1 MPADDIEVEMVYDPD
16 QDQEV
21 ARDLRKQ
28 YLHTTKQF
36 EDNKDMSTKDAAAAL
51 DKADILFEEVR
62 AIKEATHDSALLV
75 HISKFGAARARAM
88 KSGSGAF
95 DVDDFVA
102 RLITYMGGRKPTGD
116 IDDDDDDDDA
126 SEHDAAGAPLD
137 WERIARR
144 ALAKSKRSP
153 VMDFMYVYQR
163 SRPLRSPSVLG
174 ASYFGLRAAVVCAL
188 ENVWALD
195 GLLGPLSI
203 EQKKR
208 KIGKRA
214 RLEKNK
220 EDMRKPQEI
229 REEDITRSGNETT
242 KNVAALE
249 RILVDHG
256 QAVNIFR
263 LIINPHDFP
272 QSVEN
277 LFYLSFLIRDGL
289 CAFQVDKETGEPTIM
304 LCQEPT
310 HEEYV
315 LGGLVKHQMVME
327 FDMDTWK
334 RAIEVFG
341 ITEPMIPQRAKS
353 KTRIG
358 SKWYG

>member
-1 MPADDIEVEMVYDPD
+1 MPADDVEVEMTYDPD
-16 QDQEV
+16 QDQE
-21 ARDLRKQ
+21 ATRDLRKQ
-28 YLHTTKQF
+28 YYETTKQL
-36 EDNKDMSTKDAAAAL
+36 EENKDISTEDVAAAL
-51 DKADILFEEVR
+51 KKANKLFKNVR

-75 HISKFGAARARAM
+75 HISNFGATRARAM

-102 RLITYMGGRKPTGD
+102 RLITYMGGRKPLAPIGD
-116 IDDDDDDDDA
+116 IDEEVVA

-144 ALAKSKRSP
+144 ALANSKRVP
-153 VMDFMYVYQR
+153 IMDFM
-163 SRPLRSPSVLG
+163 
-174 ASYFGLRAAVVCAL
+174 
-188 ENVWALD
+188 
-195 GLLGPLSI
+195 LGPLSI
-203 EQKKR
+203 EQRKR
-208 KIGKRA
+208 NIGKRA

-220 EDMRKPQEI
+220 EDMKKPQEI
-229 REEDITRSGNETT
+229 REEDITRSENETT

-249 RILVDHG
+249 RILAG
-256 QAVNIFR
+256 MKGEAVNIFR

-289 CAFQVDKETGEPTIM
+289 CAFRIDEESGEPTIM
-304 LCQEPT
+304 LCQQPT
-310 HEEYV
+310 QEEYA
-315 LGGLVKHQMVME
+315 GGLVKNQMVME

-341 ITEPMIPQRAKS
+341 ITEPMIPQRAKA